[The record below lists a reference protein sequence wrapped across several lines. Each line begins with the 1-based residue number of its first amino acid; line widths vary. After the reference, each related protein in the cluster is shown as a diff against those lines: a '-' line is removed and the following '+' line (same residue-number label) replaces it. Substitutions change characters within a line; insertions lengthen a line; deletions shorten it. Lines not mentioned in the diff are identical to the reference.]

1 MNKINPTHISN
12 AVLTIDFAIH
22 NNLIQEKE
30 IIEWADKIVMTEKE
44 PDIFFIELS
53 MAGSKGIKNIV
64 TYLNNYV
71 LSEADTLSVK
81 PILGF
86 MHKKYSNGEIFFAD
100 MIHKLYQ
107 LKYQLVLS
115 EKEENFIM
123 LLDHEYDTAIYYED
137 ENALLS
143 IEKKL
148 IKFLRIYKDY
158 LLPNFKDWE
167 NMDKIAN
174 ENFDNLF
181 KEVWN
186 TKQP

>member
-1 MNKINPTHISN
+1 
-12 AVLTIDFAIH
+12 
-22 NNLIQEKE
+22 
-30 IIEWADKIVMTEKE
+30 
-44 PDIFFIELS
+44 
-53 MAGSKGIKNIV
+53 
-64 TYLNNYV
+64 
-71 LSEADTLSVK
+71 
-81 PILGF
+81 
-86 MHKKYSNGEIFFAD
+86 